1 MDPLVVA
8 TFAVV
13 ALLEI
18 AVPLAL
24 GYWIVKRFDLSW
36 RVFGLG
42 ALFFIVVQVVHAPLV
57 ILTQTPPL
65 YLAVLPFGTTAALAV
80 LAVYLGL
87 MAGLF
92 EEIGRYLVYRYY
104 FRRREIA
111 PPPGRTAS
119 SSEPGGGGVES
130 MFVALI
136 VLAGMVSYILLTGDG
151 GGAIPLP
158 TTLPS
163 RCRSTLSVLSRRSIS
178 SPACRTDDDDHPA
191 HRLVADGARRRRLR
205 EKSAPRP
212 CRPLARRRGRRRRL
226 PRADVRDSRD
236 RGGYL
241 CLCGHRPRV
250 YPLGV
255 AVDGGKSSN
264 LTSHLPSWLRVLRV
278 SRLEDDSKV
287 SRKVAKNA
295 KDDFP
300 EGKGVQAPS
309 GAKGGSAHL

>member
-57 ILTQTPPL
+57 ILTQTPL

-111 PPPGRTAS
+111 PTRENGLLFGT
-119 SSEPGGGGVES
+119 GWGGVES

-151 GGAIPLP
+151 GAIPLP
-158 TTLPS
+158 DDPAVQVQVDALRALTPLDILPGLAERMMTITLHIAWS
-163 RCRSTLSVLSRRSIS
+163 LMVLAAVVYGRK
-178 SPACRTDDDDHPA
+178 A
-191 HRLVADGARRRRLR
+191 L
-205 EKSAPRP
+205 
-212 CRPLARRRGRRRRL
+212 LAL
-226 PRADVRDSRD
+226 AV
-236 RGGYL
+236 L
-241 CLCGHRPRV
+241 WHA
-250 YPLGV
+250 
-255 AVDGGKSSN
+255 AVDAAAVYLVQTYGI
-264 LTSHLPSWLRVLRV
+264 LVTEAVIFVFAVIALAYILWEWRWM
-278 SRLEDDSKV
+278 
-287 SRKVAKNA
+287 
-295 KDDFP
+295 
-300 EGKGVQAPS
+300 GVRA
-309 GAKGGSAHL
+309 AT